1 MVWDTFL
8 IFFSELFTFL
18 QIEHR
23 KKSSNILKKR
33 KLILYECRGTAF
45 VLHSIYCR
53 LVCCFGEMALFM
65 LEQLSAENLVIRFLF

>member
-33 KLILYECRGTAF
+33 KLILYESRVEA
-45 VLHSIYCR
+45 LLLYCI
-53 LVCCFGEMALFM
+53 LYIV
-65 LEQLSAENLVIRFLF
+65 V